1 MHLSKYCRYDTT
13 PRALTSSSRHIFRR
27 KPILTIAC
35 ALATPPPFR
44 SSGAVTTAALTPQR
58 VDLPLPL
65 WVLQRRCRRSAPAM
79 RCRPSSQ
86 SRGTSI
92 CRCHCARSVDP
103 TALPLRRRGADRR
116 LDAAAHRSAAGAARA
131 PANPPPFRSGSA
143 SPTIVPVRGASVL
156 TVVPTPQR
164 VDLPLLLRALRRTYR
179 RSTPA
184 VRRRPSSRSRGAS
197 IYRCHCALSGDPTAL
212 PLRRLGADRRPD
224 AAARR
229 SAAAAARAPATL
241 SLLHSGS
248 AAPNNVLV
256 PRGDNLP
263 LPLCAL

>member
-1 MHLSKYCRYDTT
+1 MLLYDNIYLSIVGTIA
-13 PRALTSSSRHIFRR
+13 RALTSLSRHIFRR

-35 ALATPPPFR
+35 ALTTLPPFR
-44 SSGAVTTAALTPQR
+44 SGGAVPTAVLTPQR

-79 RCRPSSQ
+79 RCQPSSQ

-103 TALPLRRRGADRR
+103 AALPLMGRGADRR
-116 LDAAAHRSAAGAARA
+116 LGAAAHRSAAGAARA

-143 SPTIVPVRGASVL
+143 SPTIVLVRGASVL

-164 VDLPLLLRALRRTYR
+164 VYLPLPLRALRRTYR
-179 RSTPA
+179 RFAPA

-197 IYRCHCALSGDPTAL
+197 ICRCHCVLSGDPTAL
-212 PLRRLGADRRPD
+212 PLRWLGADRRPD
-224 AAARR
+224 AAAV
-229 SAAAAARAPATL
+229 SYTHLTL
-241 SLLHSGS
+241 PTILL
-248 AAPNNVLV
+248 V
-256 PRGDNLP
+256 
-263 LPLCAL
+263 

>member
-1 MHLSKYCRYDTT
+1 MHLSKYRRYDTT
-13 PRALTSSSRHIFRR
+13 PRALTPSSRHIFRR
-27 KPILTIAC
+27 KLILTIAC

-44 SSGAVTTAALTPQR
+44 SSGAVTTAVLTPQR

-164 VDLPLLLRALRRTYR
+164 VYLPLPLGALRQTCH
-179 RSTPA
+179 RSAPV
-184 VRRRPSSRSRGAS
+184 VRRRPSFRSRGAS
-197 IYRCHCALSGDPTAL
+197 VPTVV
-212 PLRRLGADRRPD
+212 P
-224 AAARR
+224 
-229 SAAAAARAPATL
+229 TL
-241 SLLHSGS
+241 QHIDLL
-248 AAPNNVLV
+248 
-256 PRGDNLP
+256 
-263 LPLCAL
+263 LPLCAFRRTHRRSAPAVQ